1 VKPLAFLVLLVLGAL
16 VARGF
21 VREARADVGG
31 LSAEADVRA
40 DGVLIR
46 RVRDP
51 SNGVVCYVASSYAYA
66 VAPHGNTLA
75 VACVKP

>member
-1 VKPLAFLVLLVLGAL
+1 MMKKVVLVLALGGL
-16 VARGF
+16 LYGLRP
-21 VREARADVGG
+21 ARADVGG
-31 LSAEADVRA
+31 LSAEADVRV
-40 DGVLIR
+40 DGVLVR

>member
-1 VKPLAFLVLLVLGAL
+1 
-16 VARGF
+16 
-21 VREARADVGG
+21 VGG
-31 LSAEADVRA
+31 LSAEADVRV
-40 DGVLIR
+40 DGVLVR

>member
-1 VKPLAFLVLLVLGAL
+1 MKPIFFLALLVLVVLAC
-16 VARGF
+16 VA
-21 VREARADVGG
+21 VREAHADVGG

-40 DGVLIR
+40 DGVLVR